1 MATRTYLIFKDND
14 KEVLNIQIFGNNFW
28 DTTFFTEISKLVGKD
43 CFPECE
49 EPDGAEVEVPFE
61 EVFKLMEDVLVRE
74 IEQYPTKLVEKYDF
88 DNYIFEH
95 TYTNP
100 LLDFTNNFIGRE
112 DRHADEP
119 RDVVEIDGITTIAS
133 KINYISQ
140 FGKIFQTYNLVN
152 KLKECDLLESKNPIR
167 IYQRPVLKDG
177 IKCFIAQY

>member
-1 MATRTYLIFKDND
+1 MAIRTYLIFKDRD
-14 KEVLNIQIFGNNFW
+14 KEVLNTQIFGNNFW

-49 EPDGAEVEVPFE
+49 EIEDAEIEVPFE

-74 IEQYPTKLVEKYDF
+74 IEQYPTKLVEKCDF

-100 LLDFTNNFIGRE
+100 LLDFTNNFISRE
-112 DRHADEP
+112 DRTADEP
-119 RDVVEIDGITTIAS
+119 NEAVNIDINTTIAF
-133 KINYISQ
+133 KANFIIQ

-152 KLKECDLLESKNPIR
+152 KLEECGLLQSKNPMR

-177 IKCFIAQY
+177 IKCYITQY

>member
-1 MATRTYLIFKDND
+1 MATRTYLIFKENNN
-14 KEVLNIQIFGNNFW
+14 EVLNCQIFGNNFY
-28 DTTFFTEISKLVGKD
+28 DNTFFNEVVKLAGMTR
-43 CFPECE
+43 FPEC
-49 EPDGAEVEVPFE
+49 GCMEVPFE

-100 LLDFTNNFIGRE
+100 LLDFTNNFISR
-112 DRHADEP
+112 DDKTVDEP
-119 RDVVEIDGITTIAS
+119 NELVNIDTNTTVAS
-133 KINYISQ
+133 KVNLMCH

-152 KLKECDLLESKNPIR
+152 KLEEFNLLKSKNSVR
-167 IYQRPVLKDG
+167 MYQRPVLKDG

>member
-1 MATRTYLIFKDND
+1 MATRTYLVFKENNR
-14 KEVLNIQIFGNNFW
+14 EVLNTQIFGNNFY
-28 DTTFFTEISKLVGKD
+28 DSTFFNEVVKLAGMTR
-43 CFPECE
+43 FPEC
-49 EPDGAEVEVPFE
+49 GCMEVPFE

-167 IYQRPVLKDG
+167 IYQRPVLKEG

>member
-1 MATRTYLIFKDND
+1 MATRTYLVFKENNR
-14 KEVLNIQIFGNNFW
+14 EVLNTQIFGNNFY
-28 DTTFFTEISKLVGKD
+28 DSTFFNEVVKLAGMTR
-43 CFPECE
+43 FPEC
-49 EPDGAEVEVPFE
+49 GCMEVPFE

-95 TYTNP
+95 TYSNP

-119 RDVVEIDGITTIAS
+119 RDVVEIDVITTIAS